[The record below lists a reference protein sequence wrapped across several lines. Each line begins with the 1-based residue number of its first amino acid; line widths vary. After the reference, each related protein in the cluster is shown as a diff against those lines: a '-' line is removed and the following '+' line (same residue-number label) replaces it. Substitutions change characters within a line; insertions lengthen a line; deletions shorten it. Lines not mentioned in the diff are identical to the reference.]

1 LEDAQ
6 GGVAIAAGDQHRHLV
21 GGDVAEADGGKA
33 ELRRDRGDDQPVA
46 VDGGRPEVEE
56 DRNLD
61 ELDDGSGQ
69 LAKPVGGKAKQ
80 EAALSLVVDGSSSA
94 RCGSF

>member
-1 LEDAQ
+1 
-6 GGVAIAAGDQHRHLV
+6 
-21 GGDVAEADGGKA
+21 
-33 ELRRDRGDDQPVA
+33 
-46 VDGGRPEVEE
+46 VEE